1 MIYVDTSGHQKI
13 IRKSTDRGQD
23 VRRTGC
29 HSAAVSQ
36 HARRWREH
44 MNRIIFVFVA
54 FGVVA
59 CNVEGSD
66 DSANQNGVSR
76 SVESCTPRSYEELS
90 QYGFG
95 CRETIPGGSGTT
107 SGSGSTGGGES
118 GGAAT
123 ASSHPANIANYAEY
137 EPNNVP
143 ENANPVAFPAV
154 SGDTV
159 PGIEITGAVR
169 DVSDESDYFI
179 LSPNQTGVYAI
190 YLCADTCTEH
200 PTDSMVA
207 IRVID
212 QFGTVIA
219 GNPLYEESTKIVT
232 AGLDAGIPYYV
243 QVFGFDTQ
251 GQEYPYKLVI
261 ID

>member
-1 MIYVDTSGHQKI
+1 
-13 IRKSTDRGQD
+13 
-23 VRRTGC
+23 
-29 HSAAVSQ
+29 
-36 HARRWREH
+36 
-44 MNRIIFVFVA
+44 MNRIMLVLVT

-59 CNVEGSD
+59 CNVEESEDMASQGNIS
-66 DSANQNGVSR
+66 SPAQ
-76 SVESCTPRSYEELS
+76 SCTPRSYEELS
-90 QYGFG
+90 IYGYG
-95 CRETIPGGSGTT
+95 CKETIPGGSDSNTG
-107 SGSGSTGGGES
+107 GSGGGDSGGTATGG
-118 GGAAT
+118 
-123 ASSHPANIANYAEY
+123 SHPANIARYAEY
-137 EPNNVP
+137 EPNNIR
-143 ENANPVAFPAV
+143 ENANPVAFPIV

-169 DVSDESDYFI
+169 DVSDVSDYFI
-179 LSPNQTGVYAI
+179 LSPNQSGHYAI

-207 IRVID
+207 IRVFD

-232 AGLDAGIPYYV
+232 AGLDAGVPYYV
-243 QVFGFDTQ
+243 QVFGFDMH

>member
-1 MIYVDTSGHQKI
+1 
-13 IRKSTDRGQD
+13 
-23 VRRTGC
+23 
-29 HSAAVSQ
+29 
-36 HARRWREH
+36 
-44 MNRIIFVFVA
+44 MNRIIFVLVA
-54 FGVVA
+54 FGVVG
-59 CNVEGSD
+59 CNVEESD
-66 DSANQNGVSR
+66 NSANQDSISNSTL
-76 SVESCTPRSYEELS
+76 SCTPRSYEELS
-90 QYGFG
+90 MYGYG
-95 CRETIPGGSGTT
+95 CKETIP
-107 SGSGSTGGGES
+107 SGSGSGSSSSGGGDS
-118 GGAAT
+118 GGT
-123 ASSHPANIANYAEY
+123 PTDSGHPANIARYAEY

-143 ENANPVAFPAV
+143 DNANPVAFPTV

-159 PGIEITGAVR
+159 PGIEVTGAVW

-179 LSPNQTGVYAI
+179 LSPNQSGVYAI

-232 AGLDAGIPYYV
+232 AGLDAGLPYYV
-243 QVFGFDTQ
+243 QVLGFDTHE
-251 GQEYPYKLVI
+251 QEYPYKLVI

>member
-1 MIYVDTSGHQKI
+1 
-13 IRKSTDRGQD
+13 
-23 VRRTGC
+23 
-29 HSAAVSQ
+29 
-36 HARRWREH
+36 
-44 MNRIIFVFVA
+44 MNRTILVLVA

-59 CNVEGSD
+59 CNVEESD
-66 DSANQNGVSR
+66 DLANQGNIS
-76 SVESCTPRSYEELS
+76 SPTQSCTPRSYEELS
-90 QYGFG
+90 LYGYG
-95 CRETIPGGSGTT
+95 CKETIPGGSGGNTG
-107 SGSGSTGGGES
+107 GSGGDDS
-118 GGAAT
+118 GGTAT
-123 ASSHPANIANYAEY
+123 GSSHPANIAKYAEY

-143 ENANPVAFPAV
+143 ENANPVAFPIV
-154 SGDTV
+154 SGDIV

-169 DVSDESDYFI
+169 DVSDVSDYFI
-179 LSPNQTGVYAI
+179 LSPNQSGVYAI

-219 GNPLYEESTKIVT
+219 ENPLYEESTKIVT

-243 QVFGFDTQ
+243 QIFGFNTH
-251 GQEYPYKLVI
+251 GQEYQYKLVI

>member
-1 MIYVDTSGHQKI
+1 
-13 IRKSTDRGQD
+13 
-23 VRRTGC
+23 
-29 HSAAVSQ
+29 
-36 HARRWREH
+36 
-44 MNRIIFVFVA
+44 MNKTVFVLFA
-54 FGVVA
+54 LILVG
-59 CNVEGSD
+59 CKVEEDGS
-66 DSANQNGVSR
+66 SKSGGSYGSGQ
-76 SVESCTPRSYEELS
+76 SCTARTYEEVS

-95 CRETIPGGSGTT
+95 CRETLPTGTGSSSNT
-107 SGSGSTGGGES
+107 SGGGDS
-118 GGAAT
+118 GGTAT
-123 ASSHPANIANYAEY
+123 GSSHPANIARYAEY
-137 EPNNVP
+137 EPNNVL
-143 ENANPVAFPAV
+143 ENANPVAFPVV

-159 PGIEITGAVR
+159 PGIEITGAVW

-179 LSPNQTGVYAI
+179 MSPNQSGLYVI

-232 AGLDAGIPYYV
+232 AALDAGIPYYV

-251 GQEYPYKLVI
+251 QQEYQYRLVI

>member
-1 MIYVDTSGHQKI
+1 MSYRATAHHQKKI
-13 IRKSTDRGQD
+13 SISSVPGQY
-23 VRRTGC
+23 VQRTGC
-29 HSAAVSQ
+29 HSAVVSQ
-36 HARRWREH
+36 RVRRWREH
-44 MNRIIFVFVA
+44 MNRIILVLVA
-54 FGVVA
+54 FGVVG
-59 CNVEGSD
+59 CNIEESD
-66 DSANQNGVSR
+66 NSTSQDYIPNSTSD
-76 SVESCTPRSYEELS
+76 CTPRSYEELS
-90 QYGFG
+90 RYGYG
-95 CRETIPGGSGTT
+95 CKETIPGGSG
-107 SGSGSTGGGES
+107 SSS
-118 GGAAT
+118 GGIDSGGTAT
-123 ASSHPANIANYAEY
+123 VSSQPSNIARYAEY
-137 EPNNVP
+137 EPNNAP
-143 ENANPVAFPAV
+143 ENANPVAFPTV

-159 PGIEITGAVR
+159 PGIEITGSVK

-179 LSPNQTGVYAI
+179 LSPNQGGIYAI

-207 IRVID
+207 LRVID

-251 GQEYPYKLVI
+251 EQEYQYKLVI

>member
-1 MIYVDTSGHQKI
+1 
-13 IRKSTDRGQD
+13 
-23 VRRTGC
+23 
-29 HSAAVSQ
+29 
-36 HARRWREH
+36 
-44 MNRIIFVFVA
+44 MNRIIFVLIA
-54 FGVVA
+54 FGVVG
-59 CNVEGSD
+59 CNVEDSD
-66 DSANQNGVSR
+66 NSTNQDTISNSTLG
-76 SVESCTPRSYEELS
+76 CTPRSYEELS
-90 QYGFG
+90 IYGYG
-95 CRETIPGGSGTT
+95 CKETIPSGSSTGGSGDAGGTTTT
-107 SGSGSTGGGES
+107 ST
-118 GGAAT
+118 
-123 ASSHPANIANYAEY
+123 HPASIARYAEY

-143 ENANPVAFPAV
+143 ENANPVAFPIV

-159 PGIEITGAVR
+159 PGIEITGAVW

-179 LSPNQTGVYAI
+179 LSPNHSGIYAI

-243 QVFGFDTQ
+243 QVFGFDTHE
-251 GQEYPYKLVI
+251 QEYQYKLVI